1 MLGIA
6 RPRKGCTRRLKRGS
20 HSQVGIPTPSAD
32 NAHGHPL
39 RGRHGGHRHGLRAQ
53 RPRLRAGHRSALG
66 VHPGGG
72 PADPPCG
79 ALHPPAGQGC
89 GSPAHADRHR
99 RRHLGAHPCGQRGSW
114 SRYGLHRRGQ
124 VWSPWSPARL
134 RRGANH
140 TCEQQTCLHGLHASR
155 AVLCGPVSR
164 RPLIQ
169 LRNTPAQI
177 GAVLYGDFMQ
187 YNPKDPQW
195 LNRDRFVLSGGH
207 GSMFLYSWL
216 HMAGYELPMSEVLA
230 LFGLVNLHALG
241 PSLRARR
248 GPVRA
253 FRKLVTRGR
262 GEEHSSAPR
271 ARRARFQLVRRTN
284 WALLPY

>member
-1 MLGIA
+1 M
-6 RPRKGCTRRLKRGS
+6 
-20 HSQVGIPTPSAD
+20 
-32 NAHGHPL
+32 
-39 RGRHGGHRHGLRAQ
+39 
-53 RPRLRAGHRSALG
+53 
-66 VHPGGG
+66 
-72 PADPPCG
+72 
-79 ALHPPAGQGC
+79 
-89 GSPAHADRHR
+89 
-99 RRHLGAHPCGQRGSW
+99 
-114 SRYGLHRRGQ
+114 
-124 VWSPWSPARL
+124 
-134 RRGANH
+134 
-140 TCEQQTCLHGLHASR
+140 
-155 AVLCGPVSR
+155 
-164 RPLIQ
+164 
-169 LRNTPAQI
+169 
-177 GAVLYGDFMQ
+177 LYGDFMQ

-271 ARRARFQLVRRTN
+271 ARRARFQLVRKEGTS
-284 WALLPY
+284 